1 MAYCKKFQNIF
12 MKNLYKEFDNNE
24 KEFFDSFT
32 SNRVM
37 NGINASRGL
46 PFVSFNYTKERE
58 KICEIILRWKFLK
71 FSFGN
76 DKEIEDEE
84 YQKLLKSV
92 NEKFFKNYI
101 SLVNKLKDF
110 FNNIKKSEKD
120 INGYFDEEAILFGCL
135 EFFGDFIDLVF
146 EENLSYIYELYSK
159 KIYNN

>member
-1 MAYCKKFQNIF
+1 M
-12 MKNLYKEFDNNE
+12 
-24 KEFFDSFT
+24 
-32 SNRVM
+32 
-37 NGINASRGL
+37 
-46 PFVSFNYTKERE
+46 
-58 KICEIILRWKFLK
+58 RWKFLK

-146 EENLSYIYELYSK
+146 EENLSYIYESYSK